1 MHYAIFFTLS
11 LLLTGCV
18 TQADSPL
25 PHSSPSTPSPPL
37 SQIPVF
43 DTHVHYNQ
51 EMWESLPPKMAIDE
65 LRKLGIRRA
74 WVSSTPDEGTRMLYA
89 VDPEFIVPVLRT
101 YRYHDHR
108 DSWFNDATV
117 IDDLKQ
123 RLKQHRYAAIG
134 EFHLATEDAS
144 TPVIKSMVA
153 LAKQHQLILHVH
165 SNAKTVETL
174 YQHNPDALILW
185 AHAGFEKSNV
195 VKRMLDTYPSLW
207 ADLSERRDILPDGQ
221 LADDW
226 RQLLIEHADRFTL
239 GVDTWAVQIWMFV
252 EIAMNWQREVLA
264 SLPDDV
270 ATRIA
275 SVNAETLLRQSSWE
289 Q

>member
-1 MHYAIFFTLS
+1 MRYVIFLTLS
-11 LLLTGCV
+11 LFV
-18 TQADSPL
+18 TAGATLADSP
-25 PHSSPSTPSPPL
+25 SSR
-37 SQIPVF
+37 QPVI

-51 EMWESLPPKMAIDE
+51 DIWESIPPQMAIEE

-89 VDPEFIVPVLRT
+89 EDPDFIVPVLRT
-101 YRYHDHR
+101 YRYDDHR
-108 DSWFNDATV
+108 YTWYDDETV

-134 EFHLATEDAS
+134 EFHLAIEDARTS
-144 TPVIKSMVA
+144 VIRGVVA

-165 SNAKTVETL
+165 SNAETVETL

-185 AHAGFEKSNV
+185 AHAGFEKSEV
-195 VKRMLDTYPSLW
+195 VKRMLETYPTLW
-207 ADLSERRDILPDGQ
+207 ADVSERRDIIPNGQ
-221 LADDW
+221 LMNDW
-226 RQLLIEHADRFTL
+226 RELLIKHADRFTL

-252 EIAMNWQREVLA
+252 EIAMNWQRDVLA

-270 ATRIA
+270 ATLIA
-275 SVNAETLLRQSSWE
+275 SVNAETLLRQTSWDKTNKE
-289 Q
+289 